1 MIEWIRRILK
11 ETEIK
16 KPEEVKRG
24 MDNISEAT
32 ELWNGVLAAIRNS
45 VSQITYDTWLKK
57 INPVKIENKT
67 LILAT
72 ALEKTK
78 EFVTYNFMDKILSAL
93 NSVNSYIDNVEIL
106 TFDEEAHKTVAPVR
120 NEPTVKREVEIIEE
134 PRNDND
140 KFNKEYTF
148 DNFVVGEFNEIV
160 VAAAKGVVS
169 SPGKKINPLFVYGGV
184 GLGKTH
190 LIHAIANKIIENDP
204 KVRIQY
210 STTDRF
216 ISDFID
222 SINKSKDNELIKEFR
237 KKYRNVDILM
247 LDDIQFLNGKSATQ
261 ETLFHIFNDLMQE
274 HKQIIFTSDRHP
286 KDLSQIEER
295 MRSRFLSG
303 LTLDIGYPDLETRIA
318 ILQKKVYQKKYC
330 IKSDILEFIAEKI
343 DTNVREL
350 EGALNKVAYT
360 CTLTN
365 REPTIEIVNQILK
378 DEIDSKSGPLTMEL
392 ITGVV
397 SEYFSVPVEDIMSAK
412 RSKNIAEAR
421 QMAIYI
427 ISELMSAPLTSIGEY
442 LGGRDHT
449 TIIHSRDKISAL
461 IKDNTVYKK
470 YANDIIERI
479 RKG

>member
-11 ETEIK
+11 ETEIS

-24 MDNISEAT
+24 MDNITEAT
-32 ELWNGVLAAIRNS
+32 ELWTNVLAAIRNS

-72 ALEKTK
+72 ALDKTK
-78 EFVTYNFMDKILSAL
+78 EFVTYNFMDKILNAL
-93 NSVNSYIDNVEIL
+93 GSVNSYVDNVEIL
-106 TFDEEAHKTVAPVR
+106 TFDEEAHKAKILIKEQSKP
-120 NEPTVKREVEIIEE
+120 REVEVVEE
-134 PRNDND
+134 PRIDND
-140 KFNKEYTF
+140 KFNKEFTF

-160 VAAAKGVVS
+160 FAAAKGVVED
-169 SPGKKINPLFVYGGV
+169 PGSKINPLFIYGGV

-190 LIHAIANKIIENDP
+190 IIHAIANKIIENNP
-204 KVRIQY
+204 NVKIQY

-286 KDLSQIEER
+286 KELSQIEER

-470 YANDIIERI
+470 YAGDIIERI

>member
-11 ETEIK
+11 ETEIS

-24 MDNISEAT
+24 MDNITEAT
-32 ELWNGVLAAIRNS
+32 ELWTNVLAAIRNS

-72 ALEKTK
+72 ALDKTK
-78 EFVTYNFMDKILSAL
+78 EFVTYNFMDKILNAL
-93 NSVNSYIDNVEIL
+93 GSVNSYIDNVEIL
-106 TFDEEAHKTVAPVR
+106 TFDEEAHKAKVMIKEQPK
-120 NEPTVKREVEIIEE
+120 PHEVEVIEE
-134 PRNDND
+134 PRIDND
-140 KFNKEYTF
+140 KFNKDFTF

-160 VAAAKGVVS
+160 FAAAKGVVED
-169 SPGKKINPLFVYGGV
+169 PGSKINPLFIYGGV

-190 LIHAIANKIIENDP
+190 IIHAIANKIIENNP
-204 KVRIQY
+204 NVKIQY

-286 KDLSQIEER
+286 KELSQIEER

-330 IKSDILEFIAEKI
+330 IKSEILEFIAEKI

-470 YANDIIERI
+470 YAGDIIERI

>member
-11 ETEIK
+11 ETEIS

-24 MDNISEAT
+24 MDNITEAT
-32 ELWNGVLAAIRNS
+32 ELWTNVLAAIRNS

-72 ALEKTK
+72 ALDKTK
-78 EFVTYNFMDKILSAL
+78 EFVTYNFMDKILNAL
-93 NSVNSYIDNVEIL
+93 GSVNSYVDNVEIL
-106 TFDEEAHKTVAPVR
+106 TFDEEAHKAKVLIKEQPK
-120 NEPTVKREVEIIEE
+120 PHEVEVIEE
-134 PRNDND
+134 PRIDND
-140 KFNKEYTF
+140 KFNKDFTF

-160 VAAAKGVVS
+160 FAAAKGVVED
-169 SPGKKINPLFVYGGV
+169 PGSKINPLFIYGGV

-190 LIHAIANKIIENDP
+190 IIHAIANKIIENNP
-204 KVRIQY
+204 NVKIQY

-286 KDLSQIEER
+286 KELSQIEER

-330 IKSDILEFIAEKI
+330 IKSEILEFIAEKI

-470 YANDIIERI
+470 YAGDIIERI

>member
-11 ETEIK
+11 ETEIS

-24 MDNISEAT
+24 MDNITEAT
-32 ELWNGVLAAIRNS
+32 ELWTNVLAAIRNS

-72 ALEKTK
+72 ALDKTK
-78 EFVTYNFMDKILSAL
+78 EFVTYNFMDKILNAL
-93 NSVNSYIDNVEIL
+93 GSVNSYVDNVEIL
-106 TFDEEAHKTVAPVR
+106 TFDEEAHKAKVMIKEQPK
-120 NEPTVKREVEIIEE
+120 PHEVEVIEE
-134 PRNDND
+134 PRIDND
-140 KFNKEYTF
+140 KFNKDFTF

-160 VAAAKGVVS
+160 FAAAKGVVED
-169 SPGKKINPLFVYGGV
+169 PGSKINPLFIYGGV

-190 LIHAIANKIIENDP
+190 IIHAIANKIIENNP
-204 KVRIQY
+204 NVKIQY

-286 KDLSQIEER
+286 KELSQIEER

-330 IKSDILEFIAEKI
+330 IKSEILEFIAEKI

-470 YANDIIERI
+470 YAGDIIERI